1 MDKDSFI
8 SHITRNRRKWLY
20 IARSMLPERDCE
32 DALQSSILSA
42 WEHLPQLKDEQAF
55 DAWFKQILINRCRQM
70 QRGYKRDKD
79 ILNKLSTNENAQ
91 EESDL
96 CLNEA
101 LDHLK
106 PEEQNLIRLHHEQG
120 YSLKEIA
127 ELTGYSEDVLKM
139 HLYRARKHLKVV
151 LITLLLM
158 LLLAAAAVGTGLI
171 DVNWFLQNRRS
182 EPTVIEKPVEAVIKE
197 SSYTG
202 DALLLEVS
210 NAVWNYNGLSLS
222 FVYSITGTEGDKLI
236 VHRGNIGVDGI
247 HHDHI
252 WTDDQIF
259 PITQWANGKDVK
271 VFSLNDWKLGDM
283 FTAGSE
289 DYFPDGKGDTF
300 FTEIHLDSI
309 NPERYEKILD
319 ENGFLE
325 FTSTLT
331 LADHSSGTLLESGT
345 ITLLIEAPSVEEWRN
360 LYETY
365 IQ

>member
-8 SHITRNRRKWLY
+8 SHITKNRRKWLY

-42 WEHLPQLKDEQAF
+42 WEHLPQLKNEQAF
-55 DAWFKQILINRCRQM
+55 DTWFKQILINRCRQM

-79 ILNKLSTNENAQ
+79 ILNKLSANENAQ

-96 CLNEA
+96 YLNEA
-101 LDHLK
+101 LDHLE

-127 ELTGYSEDVLKM
+127 KSTGYSEDVLKM
-139 HLYRARKHLKVV
+139 RLYRARKHLKVV

-158 LLLAAAAVGTGLI
+158 LLLAAAAVGIGLI

-182 EPTVIEKPVEAVIKE
+182 EPTVIEKPVEAVIKK

-222 FVYSITGTEGDKLI
+222 FVYSITSTEGDNLI

-252 WTDDQIF
+252 WTDDQIV
-259 PITQWANGKDVK
+259 PITQWANEKDVK
-271 VFSLNDWKLGDM
+271 VFSVNGWKLGDM
-283 FTAGSE
+283 FMAGSE
-289 DYFPDGKGDTF
+289 DYLPDGKGDTF

-309 NPERYEKILD
+309 KPERYEKILD

-325 FTSTLT
+325 FTSMLT